1 MKFCDRASGLGGP
14 DKEKGPFVIGEG
26 LTRKRHMFVSCA
38 RADSYFSSDK
48 KKKEDKYDNKKEWKE
63 ELLGG
68 RGNNKEDCVLREDRQ
83 DTVVG

>member
-48 KKKEDKYDNKKEWKE
+48 KRRRTSTIIKKNERRNCWE
-63 ELLGG
+63 EGERIKRIACYG
-68 RGNNKEDCVLREDRQ
+68 RTGKTLS
-83 DTVVG
+83 